1 MNLSEVAVLLGTV
14 TAYDL
19 RVEVS
24 ELKVRAWHESL
35 DSDMPLREAQKLV
48 YWYYSNYDA
57 AISPSVINREWRR
70 RVASQ
75 AELERGKKFFEE
87 MEEHRAK
94 KASPESVQKYLDEIR
109 SKIGK
114 PKNASVDSDITEVAP
129 DL

>member
-19 RVEVS
+19 RIEVS

-35 DSDMPLREAQKLV
+35 DENMPLRDAQKLV
-48 YWYYSNYDA
+48 YWYYANYDS

-70 RVASQ
+70 RQRDLSERADTEEFFRQ
-75 AELERGKKFFEE
+75 LEINRE
-87 MEEHRAK
+87 K
-94 KASPESVQKYLDEIR
+94 KASPESVKKYLDEIR
-109 SKIGK
+109 STIGK
-114 PKNASVDSDITEVAP
+114 AKDAPMESDRRQVAP